1 MFSQEIV
8 DTDVFLD
15 MPQSTQLLYFHLAL
29 RADDDGFV
37 SPKKVMRMIGAANDD
52 LKMLVSKRYILIFES
67 GVVVIKHWL
76 IHNLIR
82 ADVYKET
89 TYVEEKALLGL
100 NDFGAYTE
108 KREGVGEL
116 RKIEPPKWLK
126 ARTKA
131 ENGTESVQQ
140 RADIGTTSA
149 RRLGK
154 DRLGKDRLGQDSEE
168 EEGEKPVAVPATLS
182 PAEEM
187 RIFVSEEGKQH
198 EVMALLVSKGI
209 PEAISEREVRKFLG
223 YWTELNKTGKKQR
236 WELQKTFELRRRLAT
251 WFNNIAE
258 RQQGSQRPR
267 GINLND

>member
-37 SPKKVMRMIGAANDD
+37 SPKKIMRMIGAANDD
-52 LKMLVSKRYILIFES
+52 LKMLVSKRYLLLFES
-67 GVVVIKHWL
+67 GVVVVKHWL

-89 TYVEEKALLGL
+89 TYVEEKSLLGL

-108 KREGVGEL
+108 KREGVQEL

-126 ARTKA
+126 ARTKQDI
-131 ENGTESVQQ
+131 GTESVQQ
-140 RADIGTTSA
+140 RPDVGTESA
-149 RRLGK
+149 LRSGK
-154 DRLGKDRLGQDSEE
+154 DREGKDRLGQES
-168 EEGEKPVAVPATLS
+168 EEGETVAVPATLS

-187 RIFVSEEGKQH
+187 RAFVSEEEKQH

-209 PEAISEREVRKFLG
+209 PEALAEREVRKFLA

-258 RQQGSQRPR
+258 RAQGSQRPR